1 MLAAWPSLEEG
12 FWFRTPHFLPI
23 CEVPAGCLRFGLQA
37 RPNPADEQG
46 RFLTAEEDADT
57 RARMHHTARRHMLEV
72 CLGSSVAYL
81 WLVCG
86 QAEG

>member
-37 RPNPADEQG
+37 RPNPAK
-46 RFLTAEEDADT
+46 
-57 RARMHHTARRHMLEV
+57 M
-72 CLGSSVAYL
+72 
-81 WLVCG
+81 
-86 QAEG
+86 